1 MELKVWVEGV
11 VRVVCGVSQS
21 TSCQDVVIA
30 LAQAIGQTGRYILIL
45 KLRENEKHLVAD
57 DCPLQH
63 LAQLGQ
69 LAPEVQFILRRTGPS
84 LSDGQN
90 TSTIERHIP
99 LLRPSEPE
107 PPKYRGPHKALTFN
121 LGPSTLPKRTKPN
134 RAWSPSPRASP
145 EPRTSPVSFLDAPNS
160 VKAVPSYPFKE
171 EVFRQILQQQRMLQD
186 LEIQIQA
193 LERETDVWEQER
205 SSAVV
210 PILNQ
215 DLTEELEE
223 LEQQLRQNEAELM
236 HRAHWEEQL
245 QAELNRE
252 QDMHRQLHQIHS
264 SMDDHNNQI
273 KELQARSAHV
283 DQDIQLTAHKL
294 SSAVS
299 QQQEEALGPL
309 RQELHNRLQQGEN
322 LNATASETQRELQT
336 AAGII
341 QDRWQLVEELN
352 KELRQCNLQQFIQ
365 QTGGANNDQTNSL
378 PITEVYLSNAGIME

>member
-11 VRVVCGVSQS
+11 VRVVCGVSRS

-99 LLRPSEPE
+99 LPRPSEPE

-121 LGPSTLPKRTKPN
+121 LGPSTLPRRTKPN

-145 EPRTSPVSFLDAPNS
+145 EPRASPVSFLDAPNS

-171 EVFRQILQQQRMLQD
+171 EVFRQILQQQRRLQD

-193 LERETDVWEQER
+193 LERETEVWEQER

-245 QAELNRE
+245 QAELDRE
-252 QDMHRQLHQIHS
+252 EDMHRHLHQIHS

-283 DQDIQLTAHKL
+283 EQDIQLTAHKL

-309 RQELHNRLQQGEN
+309 RQELHNRLQQGEK

-336 AAGII
+336 AAGIL

>member
-160 VKAVPSYPFKE
+160 VKAVPFYPFKE

-245 QAELNRE
+245 QAELDRE